1 MKKHKGQSTVEF
13 ALVLP
18 LFLLVMFGTIY
29 SGMMYHDYSTL
40 SNIARACTREAA
52 LSATDSSNEQAKYE
66 DIATYYE
73 NQLDNLMTSFYKK
86 ADSNPISIVSVDNG
100 VQTTINMQL
109 NVNGFFVEMILPPAF
124 GVRYFMVKEPY
135 TSNNPSGGSGGSGGS

>member
-40 SNIARACTREAA
+40 SNIARASAREAA
-52 LSATDSSNEQAKYE
+52 LSATDSSNEQAKYGE
-66 DIATYYE
+66 IAGYYE

-86 ADSNPISIVSVDNG
+86 ADTDPISIVSVGNG

-109 NVNGFFVEMILPPAF
+109 NVNGFFAEMILPRSF

-135 TSNNPSGGSGGSGGS
+135 TSNPSGGSGGS